1 MASPH
6 GASTFVTTKMKRRE
20 SGSRRMSSRPH
31 WLNAYS
37 MTIPD
42 GETFIIQTIKKY
54 LDKILEPLLLRQA

>member
-1 MASPH
+1 
-6 GASTFVTTKMKRRE
+6 
-20 SGSRRMSSRPH
+20 
-31 WLNAYS
+31 